1 MIHFT
6 RPISYFCLLDS
17 HHKPSWW
24 IALLVADDKANRLVV
39 PPLKIS
45 DIPYSRP
52 DADRNYRAFKIQFQ
66 CPPNTGL
73 FTWKIYLHC
82 QRYLCRWRSIGLS
95 VTFFCFSKSF
105 SFGSGTYIHF
115 MLISWKLKNLLL
127 MIKDQMMMKFQ
138 ILMKILLLVA
148 EFHYNY
154 CTISF
159 NSSVT
164 RHGPSK
170 IDEMSRWS
178 RSFWRSDEI
187 FFR

>member
-24 IALLVADDKANRLVV
+24 IALQVADDKANRLVV

-45 DIPYSRP
+45 DIIPYSRP

-82 QRYLCRWRSIGLS
+82 QQYLCRWRSIELS
-95 VTFFCFSKSF
+95 VTFFCFSSSF

-127 MIKDQMMMKFQ
+127 MIKDRMMMEFQ

-148 EFHYNY
+148 EFHYN
-154 CTISF
+154 
-159 NSSVT
+159 
-164 RHGPSK
+164 
-170 IDEMSRWS
+170 
-178 RSFWRSDEI
+178 
-187 FFR
+187 